1 MPRRPNPGLT
11 KPKWSLY
18 DLQHNP
24 EHDLLQGYIMEYTD
38 IFGIKVLY
46 YRRTESTPYDP
57 LYGEHTNTEYD
68 EGIETKLI
76 YDVGEE
82 PNLWS
87 SFGMFGGDIITTHI
101 PQGTWKRD
109 ISQTLTPMIG
119 DVLHIEWLDREFE
132 IVHVDDD
139 DRIFQ
144 LKKMIYILV
153 LRPYR
158 FSEQSDSA
166 AEIYTETMP
175 MSGFGE
181 NAWIETESDT
191 IDAYTDVDDS
201 VYLR

>member
-18 DLQHNP
+18 DLNFNQ
-24 EHDLLQGYIMEYTD
+24 EHDLVTGYLMEITD
-38 IFGIKVLY
+38 IAGIEVDY
-46 YRRTESTPYDP
+46 FRRDESVPYDP
-57 LYGEHTNTEYD
+57 LYGEHTNTAFE
-68 EGIETKLI
+68 EPITTKVL

-101 PQGTWKRD
+101 PIGTWKRD

-119 DVLHIEWLDREFE
+119 DVLHVKWLDREFE
-132 IVHVDDD
+132 VVHVDDD

-158 FSEQSDSA
+158 FSEQSASA
-166 AEIYTETMP
+166 TEVYTETLP
-175 MSGFGE
+175 MSAYGD
-181 NAWIETESDT
+181 NDWIETQSDA
-191 IDAYTDVDDS
+191 IDAYTDIDDS
-201 VYLR
+201 IYLR